1 MAIET
6 AADLAYFFEDTEF
19 GIDAVFTSPSLN
31 VRGMIDNPREEI
43 DLGIDAETIT
53 FTCVTADIPNVNE
66 GSTLT
71 IDGVDLTVIDR
82 QDDGTG
88 ITELQLSKTT
98 PSTKLFANNQDES
111 VFFETDVFSVTVNF
125 TSPVLGEVVGILDTE
140 VEELDVGGNT
150 VTAEV
155 PILTVP
161 TSLLVNVG
169 EGSRLSY
176 NSKHYQVKNR
186 MDDGTGVTD
195 LELFEFDPLDLID
208 NYYRP
213 DGIGVYFQPDGESY
227 YLRAS

>member
-19 GIDAVFTSPSLN
+19 GIDTVFTSPSLN

-53 FTCVTADIPNVNE
+53 FTCVTSDIPNVKE

-71 IDGVDLTVIDR
+71 IDGVNLTVVDR

-98 PSTKLFANNQDES
+98 PSTKLFANNEDES

-155 PILTVP
+155 PVLTVP

-169 EGSRLSY
+169 EGSRLRY
-176 NSKHYQVKNR
+176 DSKHYQVKNR

-195 LELFEFDPLDLID
+195 LELFEYNFLDTVD
-208 NYYRP
+208 NFYRP
-213 DGIGVYFQPDGESY
+213 DGISVYFRPDGESY

>member
-43 DLGIDAETIT
+43 ALGIDAETIV
-53 FTCVTADIPNVNE
+53 FTCVTADIPGVEE

-71 IDGVDLTVIDR
+71 IDGVNLTVIDR
-82 QDDGTG
+82 EDDGTG

-111 VFFETDVFSVTVNF
+111 VFFEIDTFSVTVLF
-125 TSPVLGEVVGILDTE
+125 TSPALGHIVGILDTE
-140 VEELDVGGNT
+140 VEELDVGGST
-150 VTAEV
+150 VTAGV

-161 TSLLVNVG
+161 TSLLVNVA
-169 EGSRLSY
+169 EGSELRY
-176 NSKHYQVKNR
+176 NSKQYRVKNR

-195 LELFEFDPLDLID
+195 LELFEFNFLDTVD
-208 NYYRP
+208 NFFRP
-213 DGIGVYFQPDGESY
+213 DGISAYLQPDGESY